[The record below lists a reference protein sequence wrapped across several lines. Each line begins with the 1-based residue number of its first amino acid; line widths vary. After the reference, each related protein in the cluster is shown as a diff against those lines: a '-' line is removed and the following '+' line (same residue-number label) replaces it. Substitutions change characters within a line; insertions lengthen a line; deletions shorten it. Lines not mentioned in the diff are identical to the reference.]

1 VIKIYCNGACQR
13 KETIMGEITRADLVQ
28 EVAALKASN
37 VALLAYADGAEVMA
51 KTEDKPNVRECV
63 LKSALVLHES
73 IRRGEETIRE
83 VENLIKK
90 MDELGI
96 DSFGDD

>member
-1 VIKIYCNGACQR
+1 MIR
-13 KETIMGEITRADLVQ
+13 SPT
-28 EVAALKASN
+28 
-37 VALLAYADGAEVMA
+37 LARL
-51 KTEDKPNVRECV
+51 P
-63 LKSALVLHES
+63 ALVLHES